1 MVLEIIGYIG
11 SALVDYSTPMYR
23 DCSVGRYLYGQLPTQ
38 GIHTL
43 SFSGETSEG
52 HEPYLKRMGFVR
64 EGAQWILQL

>member
-1 MVLEIIGYIG
+1 MNACLIMINLYN
-11 SALVDYSTPMYR
+11 LYN
-23 DCSVGRYLYGQLPTQ
+23 LYGQLPTQ